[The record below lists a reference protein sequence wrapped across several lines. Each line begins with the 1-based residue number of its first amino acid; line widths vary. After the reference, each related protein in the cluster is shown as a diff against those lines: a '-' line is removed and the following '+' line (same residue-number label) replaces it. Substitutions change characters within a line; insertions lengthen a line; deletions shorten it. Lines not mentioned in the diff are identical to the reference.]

1 MNTHVNFNGQCEEAF
16 KFYEKVLNGKV
27 TFLMTY
33 EGTPAADQV
42 PPERRKKVIHATLT
56 VDGARLQGWDAPPD
70 RYQKPQGFSVALNVK
85 EPGEAEKVFKT
96 LSEKGSISMPMQ
108 ETFWAQRFGMLTH
121 RFGIP
126 WMVNCG
132 KPM

>member
-1 MNTHVNFNGQCEEAF
+1 M
-16 KFYEKVLNGKV
+16 
-27 TFLMTY
+27 
-33 EGTPAADQV
+33 
-42 PPERRKKVIHATLT
+42 
-56 VDGARLQGWDAPPD
+56 
-70 RYQKPQGFSVALNVK
+70 
-85 EPGEAEKVFKT
+85 FKT